1 MLWSVLMEEVVMSGK
16 LQTPRCLLAA
26 GLALAGFLV
35 GAPRH
40 AWAQG

>member
-1 MLWSVLMEEVVMSGK
+1 MTGIPCRPFRRALVV
-16 LQTPRCLLAA
+16 
-26 GLALAGFLV
+26 GLALGGFLV

>member
-1 MLWSVLMEEVVMSGK
+1 MTG
-16 LQTPRCLLAA
+16 TPYRSCRSLLIA
-26 GLALAGFLV
+26 GLALSGFLV

>member
-1 MLWSVLMEEVVMSGK
+1 MVRNPFRSSLVV
-16 LQTPRCLLAA
+16 A
-26 GLALAGFLV
+26 GLMLGGLLV

>member
-1 MLWSVLMEEVVMSGK
+1 MIQQRKTWILAVLSVVG
-16 LQTPRCLLAA
+16 A
-26 GLALAGFLV
+26 LV